1 MKNQRVMKS
10 INLLG
15 ILLLLLFIT
24 SCNKEDVEPI
34 TLHYVE
40 NNSIEMVYPNTDNH
54 SISIKGGDGKYSASC
69 NNVSVVEVELVQ
81 EKKMILLKP
90 RSIGDAIVTITDE
103 SGNLYALNVKVHYS
117 ELNLI
122 IDKQDVIVI
131 GDKLSAIQKSEIEQ
145 KAIFT
150 FPVKVSGGYKF
161 IYNNDKDIDKGQVF
175 IYRENYDINATESV
189 FEIKQ
194 TEIDLNGVK
203 QQYRTYVIVID
214 GTQREFVQT
223 QYVAPNTKMSVK
235 IPMALCEVLTDQFK
249 AEYPDVEFVYTQQ
262 RIK

>member
-1 MKNQRVMKS
+1 MKS

-90 RSIGDAIVTITDE
+90 RSIGNAIVTITDE
-103 SGNLYALNVKVHYS
+103 SGNLYALNGNY
-117 ELNLI
+117 
-122 IDKQDVIVI
+122 
-131 GDKLSAIQKSEIEQ
+131 
-145 KAIFT
+145 
-150 FPVKVSGGYKF
+150 SGGVLLSFPEFVPPNNCQVILFPYRGTSF
-161 IYNNDKDIDKGQVF
+161 YNN
-175 IYRENYDINATESV
+175 
-189 FEIKQ
+189 
-194 TEIDLNGVK
+194 
-203 QQYRTYVIVID
+203 
-214 GTQREFVQT
+214 
-223 QYVAPNTKMSVK
+223 
-235 IPMALCEVLTDQFK
+235 
-249 AEYPDVEFVYTQQ
+249 
-262 RIK
+262 